1 MSLISY
7 ASQTY
12 GSETA
17 DEGSDWSNAFRLLMN
32 SINPVSHEVVMVLTI
47 LSSAIREGRPLP
59 PYMPRPE
66 PFSLSN
72 RLESLDPR
80 ILNISHINEPGYAAF
95 AVLQLAA
102 RCISEDLER
111 LTESV
116 KELVGVMDFSF
127 RVEEPETSDEGER
140 SDVPET
146 RKDK

>member
-12 GSETA
+12 GNEA
-17 DEGSDWSNAFRLLMN
+17 PGEGSEWSNAFRLLVN
-32 SINPVSHEVVMVLTI
+32 SIDPVSHEIVMILTI

-59 PYMPRPE
+59 PYMPRPQ
-66 PFSLSN
+66 PFSLSQ

-80 ILNISHINEPGYAAF
+80 ILSVRHINEPGYAAF

-102 RCISEDLER
+102 RCIGGDLEN
-111 LTESV
+111 LIESV
-116 KELVGVMDFSF
+116 KELVGAMDFSF
-127 RVEEPETSDEGER
+127 RVETDASDDGEP